1 MVLIQWY
8 DEHHSRTEVEQNL
21 QNRELVDQWIM
32 LLRDHENNKDVWEF
46 AEYVVRWRVE
56 RKSKH
61 VHLYL
66 NGIDQAF
73 AGDAFA
79 TPKASEWLAAWKR

>member
-8 DEHHSRTEVEQNL
+8 DEHHSRTEVEQNI
-21 QNRELVDQWIM
+21 QNRELVDQWIV
-32 LLRDHENNKDVWEF
+32 LLRDLENNEDVWEF
-46 AEYVVRWRVE
+46 AEYVVRWRVK

-66 NGIDQAF
+66 NGTDQAF
-73 AGDAFA
+73 AGDTFA
-79 TPKASEWLAAWKR
+79 TPKASEWLAAWKW